1 MSELAD
7 ATMKTFQLIKEHKYK
22 NLIGNKSLKDF
33 VYSFMHDF
41 KERISS
47 SGDNR
52 GRILSPLF
60 KLIYETEQLEEKMND
75 KINIYKKES
84 LKDTINNLIA
94 LLKESEEITNESI
107 FNTLLSFTQEIID
120 MFNYFFISEVIY
132 PYIDNINLYD
142 FEDKFYYRVSLPL
155 IFNRFN
161 GEVKELILDPEP
173 AQKLELERLSII
185 SNYVLLNI
193 VKKQKKAFREFHQKM
208 KSINI
213 GGV

>member
-1 MSELAD
+1 MFNFESEINCVHICPGKLG
-7 ATMKTFQLIKEHKYK
+7 L
-22 NLIGNKSLKDF
+22 SL
-33 VYSFMHDF
+33 
-41 KERISS
+41 
-47 SGDNR
+47 
-52 GRILSPLF
+52 P
-60 KLIYETEQLEEKMND
+60 
-75 KINIYKKES
+75 
-84 LKDTINNLIA
+84 IA
-94 LLKESEEITNESI
+94 LLYNNGHKVSLIHYYNENSKNFLFYQKLKELKRYN
-107 FNTLLSFTQEIID
+107 LLYGRPT
-120 MFNYFFISEVIY
+120 
-132 PYIDNINLYD
+132 PYDL